1 MATRIPF
8 VDQLKAISI
17 ILIVYIHN
25 DFVTILSSFF
35 NTFNLHLF
43 FILSGFVRKDPVSVT
58 FWDFVR
64 RNGRRLLLPYFSIAF
79 VLFFLW
85 IFVGRHYGN
94 SVSYDPWKNF
104 IGIFYAQGGA
114 SFMDWGAPL
123 WFLPA
128 LFCLLIID
136 YIVCRLKPS
145 FRWGVVVLLV
155 LVGYLIGKFVTF
167 RLPWSLDVA
176 MVAYPFFV
184 FGILLRVNFRLDR
197 FRIVSRWLIMI
208 AAFGLHMLLWRFN
221 SEVAFYYAEYGN
233 LLLLYVNGL
242 LGFIWVFLFF
252 GFLPVLPPL
261 LWLGRNTLPILAFHL
276 SALALIKAVALLGF
290 DSSLP
295 SGISYY
301 WLYTTLQIIILIPLV
316 LFLNRFAPW
325 MVGLSGYG
333 LENKSKSAS

>member
-25 DFVTILSSFF
+25 DSVTILSSFF

-64 RNGRRLLLPYFSIAF
+64 RNGRRLLWIGELPY
-79 VLFFLW
+79 
-85 IFVGRHYGN
+85 
-94 SVSYDPWKNF
+94 
-104 IGIFYAQGGA
+104 
-114 SFMDWGAPL
+114 
-123 WFLPA
+123 
-128 LFCLLIID
+128 
-136 YIVCRLKPS
+136 
-145 FRWGVVVLLV
+145 
-155 LVGYLIGKFVTF
+155 
-167 RLPWSLDVA
+167 
-176 MVAYPFFV
+176 
-184 FGILLRVNFRLDR
+184 
-197 FRIVSRWLIMI
+197 
-208 AAFGLHMLLWRFN
+208 
-221 SEVAFYYAEYGN
+221 
-233 LLLLYVNGL
+233 
-242 LGFIWVFLFF
+242 